1 MMEGVVEN
9 GTAKNLSHAPYKIAG
24 KTGTARVAD
33 RSKGYGVR
41 KYRASFVGYFPADN
55 PLYSCIVVV
64 ENPSLSKG
72 YYGNVVSGNV
82 FREIADKVYA
92 KASLEF
98 EESEDVPEEFVLPI
112 SKNGLKSDFLSIYDE
127 FGFHVDDEPAEE
139 SKWVMTTRN
148 DEGFV
153 LKPRSISETLVPNVK
168 GMGLRDALY
177 ILENSGL
184 KVGVIGSGTVNKQ
197 SLQPGNRVQRGSYVS
212 IELK

>member
-1 MMEGVVEN
+1 M
-9 GTAKNLSHAPYKIAG
+9 
-24 KTGTARVAD
+24 
-33 RSKGYGVR
+33 
-41 KYRASFVGYFPADN
+41 
-55 PLYSCIVVV
+55 

-139 SKWVMTTRN
+139 SKWVMTTGMMR
-148 DEGFV
+148 V
-153 LKPRSISETLVPNVK
+153 L
-168 GMGLRDALY
+168 Y
-177 ILENSGL
+177 
-184 KVGVIGSGTVNKQ
+184 
-197 SLQPGNRVQRGSYVS
+197 
-212 IELK
+212 

>member
-1 MMEGVVEN
+1 M
-9 GTAKNLSHAPYKIAG
+9 
-24 KTGTARVAD
+24 
-33 RSKGYGVR
+33 
-41 KYRASFVGYFPADN
+41 
-55 PLYSCIVVV
+55 
-64 ENPSLSKG
+64 
-72 YYGNVVSGNV
+72 
-82 FREIADKVYA
+82 
-92 KASLEF
+92 
-98 EESEDVPEEFVLPI
+98 
-112 SKNGLKSDFLSIYDE
+112 
-127 FGFHVDDEPAEE
+127 DDEPAEE